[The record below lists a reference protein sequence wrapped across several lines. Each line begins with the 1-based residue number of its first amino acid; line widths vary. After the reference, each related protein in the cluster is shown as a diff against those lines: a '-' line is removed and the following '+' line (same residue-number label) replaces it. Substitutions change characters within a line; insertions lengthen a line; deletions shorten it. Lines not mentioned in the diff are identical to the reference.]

1 MIIDQILVDIAQQMT
16 QFRRIHAS
24 DRDRVAVAPA
34 EMLKFFDGVGECM
47 AVVEEFTQARFL
59 EVRGDVVRLD
69 PDRALDQF
77 GDHVLQTAA
86 KERSPVECAKFGRM
100 LFKDVQDFGVLDESR
115 FGDLAQPFDE
125 DIVGQRDECLE
136 VGEHAGRR
144 VERPD
149 EVLALRRC

>member
-86 KERSPVECAKFGRM
+86 KERSPVECA
-100 LFKDVQDFGVLDESR
+100 
-115 FGDLAQPFDE
+115 
-125 DIVGQRDECLE
+125 IW
-136 VGEHAGRR
+136 
-144 VERPD
+144 RPRP
-149 EVLALRRC
+149 ALR